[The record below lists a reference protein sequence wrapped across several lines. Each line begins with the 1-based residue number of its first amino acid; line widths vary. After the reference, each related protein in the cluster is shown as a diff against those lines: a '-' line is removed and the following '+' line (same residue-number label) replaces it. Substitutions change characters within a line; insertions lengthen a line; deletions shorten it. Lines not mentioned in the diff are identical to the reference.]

1 MSRHYTTTLS
11 VTRRDP
17 EDNGEHSVAVTVTG
31 TFEDG
36 ELECTEVYEP
46 KGLEL
51 DAEEQ
56 DRAEEA
62 LCDEQERVQD
72 NGYQGD

>member
-56 DRAEEA
+56 DRAEEELYEA
-62 LCDEQERVQD
+62 MNYAQEND
-72 NGYQGD
+72 YQGD